1 MARRQHLTDAQIA
14 ELFDPPTDQR
24 ELVRHY
30 TLSDADLAAIRR
42 GHGDPNRLG
51 HALMLCYL
59 RYPGRQLRAGEQ
71 PPARMLEFVAD
82 QIGVLPAALGSYLA
96 ADRNRLYHVAELQ
109 ERLRTRSFSTKTAAE
124 LRAWLLPSAIEDE
137 RFLHLARLVLE
148 ECRQRRI
155 ALPSP
160 AVLERLCVEVRH
172 KARAE
177 SHRRLTNG
185 LSAEQRKG
193 LDALTGR
200 REPGGQNWLTWL
212 RQMPEA
218 AKPAAMLG
226 VIGRLEHV
234 RVIGIEPAR
243 GQVVHQA
250 RLAQLAREAGRTTVQ
265 HVAGYERQRRHATLV
280 ATVLD
285 LSAGLTDQ
293 AMDLFDR
300 LVGAMFR
307 KAEGRHARA
316 FQADARA
323 INDKVRV
330 FARVGAALVAG
341 REQKQDGYE
350 AIVALMSW
358 DKFCAS
364 VAEAEALARP
374 EEFDAYANL
383 GEHYAA
389 IRKWSPSFLRT
400 FAFESVP
407 AAASLMRA
415 VELLR
420 EMNSSGKPLPKSA
433 PVGFVRPRWA
443 GQVMPNGTLNHRYY
457 ELCVLSELRDRLHA
471 GDVWVSG
478 SRQYRSFEE
487 RLISKEAME
496 RLRQDGSLPVAVDP
510 DFETFI
516 EARRIKLHERLAA
529 VDARASEG
537 KLPDVTLTK
546 GVLKISPIERSTP
559 PEAEALA
566 ARLYDMLPR
575 IRITDLLAEVAAW
588 TGFAD
593 CFTHLRSGE
602 TAADGRILMAGLL
615 ADGLNLGLTRMAEA
629 CSIASLGQLAWMSDW
644 HIREETYLLALR
656 RLVNHQQREPFAAHF
671 GAGTASSSD
680 GQFFQA
686 AGLGRDAGDLNAHYG
701 QKPGFKIY
709 THLSD
714 RYGPFFTKVIAA
726 TASEALHVLDA
737 LLYHQS
743 EVTVRRHHT
752 DGGGDSDH
760 VFALC
765 AMLGFQFAPRIPDL
779 KHRRLYSFDKPSA
792 YPALEPMIAGRINV
806 ALIRAHWSEILRVT
820 ASIRTGTVTASL
832 IMRQLASHP
841 RQNGVAAAIRE
852 LGRLERTL
860 FTLDWIDDPELR
872 RTAGQELNKGE
883 ARNSLARAV
892 FIHRLGEIR
901 DRTYENQQHR
911 ASGLN
916 LLVTG
921 IILWNTRYLESAVTV
936 LRQSEDVPDHLL
948 AHLSPLGWEHVNL
961 TGDYVWGS
969 PQLPSE
975 NTIGLRPLRA
985 IPEVTKKAA

>member
-51 HALMLCYL
+51 HALTLCYL

-82 QIGVLPAALGSYLA
+82 QIGVLPTALGSYLA

-124 LRAWLLPSAIEDE
+124 LRAWLLPRAIEDE

-234 RVIGIEPAR
+234 RAIGIEPAR

-443 GQVMPNGTLNHRYY
+443 GQVMPNGTLDHRYY

-671 GAGTASSSD
+671 GAGAASSSD

-743 EVTVRRHHT
+743 EVTVTRHHT

-806 ALIRAHWSEILRVT
+806 ALIRAHWSEILRVI

-916 LLVTG
+916 LLVTA
-921 IILWNTRYLESAVTV
+921 IILWNTRYLESAVAA
-936 LRQSEDVPDHLL
+936 LRQSEDVQDHLL

-961 TGDYVWGS
+961 TGDYVWGNQ
-969 PQLPSE
+969 QLPSE
-975 NTIGLRPLRA
+975 NTVGLRPLRA